1 MELQLVDQLR
11 EKLEKAKLS
20 RDDLQKVLPPSLFK
34 RHRHEAPA
42 YIPYSFQK
50 QKLEAQA
57 RLNQPGVS
65 VKPKIP
71 RGQVKRY
78 LKEFADAKEAGRFA
92 HLPPEQLAKLEEEV
106 TTAATDADKSKDLEE
121 FLRAVREDQDF
132 EASITKPK
140 EIGQDLRSSTLI
152 DTEDGPGTSE
162 AREAQ
167 PIPSEGKF
175 FTSQP
180 TQEFEEPAPIEEV
193 IPPPPTFPEDPW
205 QAFIDYMA
213 STEGSQDAHIVLGQE
228 GHIIERGM
236 HKGKGIAVLTSGGD
250 SQGMNAA
257 VRAVVR
263 MGLYVGARVYFI
275 KEGYQGMVDGGEHIA
290 EAHWSSVSGIIHKG
304 GTVIGSARCKDFRD
318 REGRLK
324 AAKNL
329 VKHGITNLVVIG
341 GDGSLTGANLFKQD
355 WAALLQLL
363 LKKGEIT
370 EEEKQ
375 SYSHLNIVGMVG
387 SIDNDFCGT
396 DMTIGTD
403 SALHRIIEAV
413 DAIAATAYS
422 HQRCF
427 ILEVMGRHCGYLAL
441 VAALTSEAD
450 FVFIPENPPAE
461 NWREKICN
469 KLQQERS
476 MGQRLNI
483 ILVAEGAIDQQ
494 GETITANDVQKV
506 IVDRL
511 GFDTRVTV
519 LGHVQRGGS
528 PSAFDR
534 LLGCRMGAEAVLALM
549 EATSETEPCVIS
561 LDGNQSVRVPLM
573 GCVLKTQ
580 AVARAMQDRN
590 WEQAVQMRG
599 RSFARNLE
607 TYKMLTRLKPPKVI
621 EEGKGGLVRQN
632 TIWDRDAILGGFN
645 LGVMHIGAPA
655 CGMNAAVRSFVRNCI
670 YRGDTV
676 YGIHD
681 GIDGLVEGNI
691 QEMTWAEVT
700 GWVGQGG
707 AFLGTKRTLPE
718 KHLDQVAARLRE
730 YKLHSLMIVGGFEA
744 YHALLQMYEA
754 RGKYPEFCI
763 PMVVIPS
770 TISNNVPG
778 SDFSLGCDTA
788 LNEITEICDRIR
800 QSAQGTKR
808 RVFVV
813 ETMGGYCGYLATLAG
828 LAGGADAAYIF
839 EEQFGIQELQLD
851 VYHMAAKMAEGVQRG
866 LVLRNE
872 KANENYTTDFIFR
885 VYSEEGKGIFSCRKN
900 VLGHMQQGGSPSV
913 FDRNMGTKMAAKAV
927 TWLTDQMLAHRREDG
942 SVFCDEASTAV
953 LLGLQRRSYVFQPV
967 IELKCQTDWDR
978 RIPLNQWWLKLR
990 PLLRILAKHEAAY
1003 HEEGITVKE
1012 VEEALD

>member
-1 MELQLVDQLR
+1 MELSLVDQLR

-20 RDDLQKVLPPSLFK
+20 REELQKIFPPSLFK
-34 RHRHEAPA
+34 KDRHEAPA
-42 YIPYSFQK
+42 YVPYSFQK
-50 QKLEAQA
+50 QKQEAQK
-57 RLNQPGVS
+57 RLNQPGVP

-71 RGQVKRY
+71 RSQVKKY

-92 HLPPEQLAKLEEEV
+92 HLPPEQLARLEEEV
-106 TTAATDADKSKDLEE
+106 KAAATDSDKASELEE
-121 FLRAVREDQDF
+121 FLRAVGEE
-132 EASITKPK
+132 EAKSK
-140 EIGQDLRSSTLI
+140 
-152 DTEDGPGTSE
+152 EDGEVVQG
-162 AREAQ
+162 REHLVGQEQGAEG
-167 PIPSEGKF
+167 IDVRGLEEGKLF
-175 FTSQP
+175 EP
-180 TQEFEEPAPIEEV
+180 RQEAFVPPPIEEV
-193 IPPPPTFPEDPW
+193 IPPPPEFPEDPW
-205 QAFIDYMA
+205 QAFLDYMA
-213 STEGSQDAHIVLGQE
+213 ATEGQESQVKMGLE
-228 GHIIERGM
+228 GHVIERGM
-236 HKGKGIAVLTSGGD
+236 HKGKGVAVFTSGGD

-263 MGLYVGARVYFI
+263 MGIYVGARVFFI
-275 KEGYQGMVDGGEHIA
+275 KEGYQGMVDGGDHIV
-290 EAHWSSVSGIIHKG
+290 EATWSSVSGIIHKG

-318 REGRLK
+318 REGRMK

-329 VKHGITNLVVIG
+329 IKRGITNLVVIG
-341 GDGSLTGANLFKQD
+341 GDGSLTGANLFRQD
-355 WAALLQLL
+355 WPALLQLL

-370 EEEKQ
+370 EEEKAKHT
-375 SYSHLNIVGMVG
+375 YLNIVGMVG

-413 DAIAATAYS
+413 DAIASTAYS

-450 FVFIPENPPAE
+450 YVFIPENPPPE
-461 NWREKICN
+461 NWQEKICG

-494 GETITANDVQKV
+494 GQPITAEGVKKV
-506 IVDRL
+506 IVDQL
-511 GFDTRVTV
+511 GFDTRITV

-549 EATSETEPCVIS
+549 EATHETEPCVIS
-561 LDGNQSVRVPLM
+561 LDGNQAVRVPLM
-573 GCVLKTQ
+573 ACVLKTQ

-607 TYKMLTRLKPPKVI
+607 TYKMLTRLRPPKPL
-621 EEGKGGLVRQN
+621 EGK
-632 TIWDRDAILGGFN
+632 GGFN

-655 CGMNAAVRSFVRNCI
+655 CGMNAAVRSFVRNSI

-691 QEMTWAEVT
+691 QEMNWSEVT

-707 AFLGTKRTLPE
+707 AFLGTKRTLPD
-718 KHLDQVAARLRE
+718 KYLDQIAARFRE
-730 YKLHSLMIVGGFEA
+730 YKIHSILIVGGFEA
-744 YHALLQMYEA
+744 YHALLQLYEA

-763 PMVVIPS
+763 PMVVIPA

-778 SDFSLGCDTA
+778 SDFSLGCDTS
-788 LNEITEICDRIR
+788 LNEIVEICDRIR

-828 LAGGADAAYIF
+828 LAGGADAAYIY
-839 EEQFGIQELQLD
+839 EESFGIQELQLD

-872 KANENYTTDFIFR
+872 NANENYTTDFIFR
-885 VYSEEGKGIFSCRKN
+885 LYSEEGKGIFSCRKN

-927 TWLTDQMLAHRREDG
+927 NWMTEEMLKYRREDG

-953 LLGLQRRSYVFQPV
+953 LLGLQKRVYQFQPV
-967 IELKCQTDWDR
+967 AELKRQTDWDR
-978 RIPLNQWWLKLR
+978 RIPTNEWWLKLR
-990 PLLRILAKHEAAY
+990 PLLRILAKHDAAY
-1003 HEEGITVKE
+1003 HEEGINVKE

>member
-1 MELQLVDQLR
+1 MSYVFAVKRLEQAPITLKKNRTIVTVGRSGSYLAHTRQLQH
-11 EKLEKAKLS
+11 LS
-20 RDDLQKVLPPSLFK
+20 RSPLVSSGKSVGKESLFK
-34 RHRHEAPA
+34 RHHHEAPP
-42 YIPYSFQK
+42 YIPYSYQK
-50 QKLEAQA
+50 QRLEVE
-57 RLNQPGVS
+57 RRIRKFNEPD
-65 VKPKIP
+65 KPEVPEEQIQK
-71 RGQVKRY
+71 Y
-78 LKEFADAKEAGRFA
+78 LQEFADAKEAGRFA
-92 HLPPEQLAKLEEEV
+92 HLPPEQLEVLEEEV
-106 TTAATDADKSKDLEE
+106 KAAASDSEKAKDLEE
-121 FLRAVREDQDF
+121 FLRVV
-132 EASITKPK
+132 K
-140 EIGQDLRSSTLI
+140 E
-152 DTEDGPGTSE
+152 
-162 AREAQ
+162 EAQ
-167 PIPSEGKF
+167 GKSSEP
-175 FTSQP
+175 P
-180 TQEFEEPAPIEEV
+180 TEEGDEPVPQQEAPEATPPAPEEA
-193 IPPPPTFPEDPW
+193 IPPPPALPADPW
-205 QAFIDYMA
+205 QAYQSYMA
-213 STEGSQDAHIVLGQE
+213 TMDSQITMGQE
-228 GHIIERGM
+228 GQLIERGM
-236 HKGKGIAVLTSGGD
+236 HKGKGIAVFTSGGD
-250 SQGMNAA
+250 SQGMNSA

-275 KEGYQGMVDGGEHIA
+275 KEGYQGMVDGGDNIV
-290 EAHWSSVSGIIHKG
+290 EANWSSVSGIIHKG
-304 GTVIGSARCKDFRD
+304 GTVIGSARCMEFRE
-318 REGRLK
+318 REGRMR

-329 VKHGITNLVVIG
+329 IKRGITNLVVIG
-341 GDGSLTGANLFKQD
+341 GDGSLTGANLFRQD
-355 WAALLQLL
+355 WTSLLQLL
-363 LKKGEIT
+363 VKNGEIT
-370 EEEKQ
+370 EEECKANA
-375 SYSHLNIVGMVG
+375 YLNIVGMVG

-450 FVFIPENPPAE
+450 YVFIPENPPPE
-461 NWREKICN
+461 NWSEKICN
-469 KLQQERS
+469 KLKQERS

-483 ILVAEGAIDQQ
+483 ILVAEGAIDQHGQ
-494 GETITANDVQKV
+494 AITAEAVKKV
-506 IVDRL
+506 IVDQL
-511 GFDTRVTV
+511 GFDTRITV

-549 EATSETEPCVIS
+549 EANTATEPCVIS
-561 LDGNQSVRVPLM
+561 LDGNQAVRVPLM

-580 AVARAMQDRN
+580 AVARAMKERN
-590 WEQAVQMRG
+590 WDQAVQMRG

-607 TYKMLTRLKPPKVI
+607 TYKMLTRLRPPKVI
-621 EEGKGGLVRQN
+621 EGGKAAMIR
-632 TIWDRDAILGGFN
+632 GGFN

-681 GIDGLVEGNI
+681 GIDGLVEGNV

-707 AFLGTKRTLPE
+707 AFLGTKRTLPD
-718 KHLDQVAARLRE
+718 KHFEQVAARLRE
-730 YKLHSLMIVGGFEA
+730 YKLHSLLIIGGFEA
-744 YHALLQMYEA
+744 YHALQQMCEA
-754 RGKYPEFCI
+754 RSKYPEFCI
-763 PMVVIPS
+763 PMVVIPA

-828 LAGGADAAYIF
+828 LAGGADAAYIY
-839 EEQFGIQELQLD
+839 EEKFGIQELQLD

-872 KANENYTTDFIFR
+872 NANENYTTDFIFR

-942 SVFCDEASTAV
+942 TVFCEAASTAV
-953 LLGLQRRSYVFQPV
+953 LLGLQKRSYMFQPV
-967 IELKCQTDWDR
+967 IDLKERTDYER
-978 RIPLNQWWLKLR
+978 RIPKEQWWLKLR

-1003 HEEGITVKE
+1003 HEEGIVVKE

>member
-11 EKLEKAKLS
+11 EKLEKAQLS
-20 RDDLQKVLPPSLFK
+20 RDQLQKVFPPSLFK
-34 RHRHEAPA
+34 RHRHEAPP
-42 YIPYSFQK
+42 YVPYSFQK

-57 RLNQPGVS
+57 RLDQPGVPS
-65 VKPKIP
+65 KPKIP
-71 RGQVKRY
+71 PGQVQKY
-78 LKEFADAKEAGRFA
+78 LKEFAAAKEAGRFA
-92 HLPPEQLAKLEEEV
+92 HLPKEQLDRLEEEV
-106 TTAATDADKSKDLEE
+106 KAAATDTAKSKDLEE
-121 FLRAVREDQDF
+121 FLRAVREDQ
-132 EASITKPK
+132 AIPK
-140 EIGQDLRSSTLI
+140 EVGQSLGSTTYLE
-152 DTEDGPGTSE
+152 TEEETGGVE
-162 AREAQ
+162 AEAH
-167 PIPSEGKF
+167 PVPAEAKF
-175 FTSQP
+175 FSQTTP
-180 TQEFEEPAPIEEV
+180 EIHESLPEEEV
-193 IPPPPTFPEDPW
+193 IPPPPQFPEDPW

-213 STEGSQDAHIVLGQE
+213 ATGQDAQITLGQE
-228 GHIIERGM
+228 GHVIQRGM
-236 HKGKGIAVLTSGGD
+236 HKGKGIAVFTSGGD

-263 MGLYVGARVYFI
+263 MGMYVGARVFLI
-275 KEGYQGMVDGGEHIA
+275 KEGYQGMIDGGENIV
-290 EAHWSSVSGIIHKG
+290 EANWSSVSGIIHKG
-304 GTVIGSARCKDFRD
+304 GTVIGSARCKEFRD
-318 REGRLK
+318 REGRMK

-329 VKHGITNLVVIG
+329 IKNGITNLVVIG

-355 WAALLQLL
+355 WPAILQLL
-363 LKKGEIT
+363 VKKGDIT
-370 EEEKQ
+370 EEEKEA
-375 SYSHLNIVGMVG
+375 YSHLNIVGMVG

-413 DAIAATAYS
+413 DAIASTAYS

-427 ILEVMGRHCGYLAL
+427 ILEVMGRHCGYLSVSAGL
-441 VAALTSEAD
+441 SCEAD
-450 FVFIPENPPAE
+450 YLFIPESPPSHD
-461 NWREKICN
+461 WPDHLCQ
-469 KLQQERS
+469 KLESERS

-483 ILVAEGAIDQQ
+483 IIVAEGAIDQQ
-494 GETITANDVQKV
+494 NEPITAEGVRKV
-506 IVDRL
+506 IVEKL

-549 EATSETEPCVIS
+549 EATPETEPCVIS
-561 LDGNQSVRVPLM
+561 LDGNQAVRVPLM

-580 AVARAMQDRN
+580 AVARAMKDRN
-590 WEQAVQMRG
+590 WDQAVQMRG

-607 TYKMLTRLKPPKVI
+607 TYRMLTRLKPPKVI
-621 EEGKGGLVRQN
+621 DAGKAPMVRSDSDDATEGE
-632 TIWDRDAILGGFN
+632 GGFN

-718 KHLDQVAARLRE
+718 KYFDQVAARLRE
-730 YKLHSLMIVGGFEA
+730 YKLHSLLVVGGFEA
-744 YHALLQMYEA
+744 YHALLQLYEA

-872 KANENYTTDFIFR
+872 NANENYTTDFIFR
-885 VYSEEGKGIFSCRKN
+885 LYSEEGKGIFSCRKN

-927 TWLTDQMLAHRREDG
+927 TWLTDQMLAHRRDDG
-942 SVFCDEASTAV
+942 VVFCDEPQTAV
-953 LLGLQRRSYVFQPV
+953 LLGLQKRSYVFQPV
-967 IELKCQTDWDR
+967 IELKRQTDWDR
-978 RIPLNQWWLKLR
+978 RIPINQWWLKLR

-1003 HEEGITVKE
+1003 HEEGINVKE

>member
-1 MELQLVDQLR
+1 M
-11 EKLEKAKLS
+11 
-20 RDDLQKVLPPSLFK
+20 
-34 RHRHEAPA
+34 
-42 YIPYSFQK
+42 
-50 QKLEAQA
+50 
-57 RLNQPGVS
+57 
-65 VKPKIP
+65 
-71 RGQVKRY
+71 
-78 LKEFADAKEAGRFA
+78 
-92 HLPPEQLAKLEEEV
+92 
-106 TTAATDADKSKDLEE
+106 AAT
-121 FLRAVREDQDF
+121 
-132 EASITKPK
+132 
-140 EIGQDLRSSTLI
+140 GQD
-152 DTEDGPGTSE
+152 
-162 AREAQ
+162 AQ
-167 PIPSEGKF
+167 I
-175 FTSQP
+175 T
-180 TQEFEEPAPIEEV
+180 
-193 IPPPPTFPEDPW
+193 
-205 QAFIDYMA
+205 
-213 STEGSQDAHIVLGQE
+213 LGQE
-228 GHIIERGM
+228 GHVIQRGM
-236 HKGKGIAVLTSGGD
+236 HKGKGIAVFTSGGD

-263 MGLYVGARVYFI
+263 MGMYVGARVFLI
-275 KEGYQGMVDGGEHIA
+275 KEGYQGMIDGGENIV
-290 EAHWSSVSGIIHKG
+290 EANWSSVSGIIHKG
-304 GTVIGSARCKDFRD
+304 GTVIGSARCKEFRD
-318 REGRLK
+318 REGRMK

-329 VKHGITNLVVIG
+329 IKNGITNLVVIG

-355 WAALLQLL
+355 WPAILQLL
-363 LKKGEIT
+363 VKKGDIT
-370 EEEKQ
+370 EEEKEA
-375 SYSHLNIVGMVG
+375 YSHLNIVGMVG

-413 DAIAATAYS
+413 DAIASTAYS

-427 ILEVMGRHCGYLAL
+427 ILEVMGRHCGYLSVSAGL
-441 VAALTSEAD
+441 SCEAD
-450 FVFIPENPPAE
+450 YLFIPESPPSHD
-461 NWREKICN
+461 WPDHLCQ
-469 KLQQERS
+469 KLESERS

-483 ILVAEGAIDQQ
+483 IIVAEGAIDQQ
-494 GETITANDVQKV
+494 NEPITAEGVRKV
-506 IVDRL
+506 IVEKL

-549 EATSETEPCVIS
+549 EATPETEPCVIS
-561 LDGNQSVRVPLM
+561 LDGNQAVRVPLM

-580 AVARAMQDRN
+580 AVARAMKDRN
-590 WEQAVQMRG
+590 WDQAVQMRG

-607 TYKMLTRLKPPKVI
+607 TYRMLTRLKPPKVI
-621 EEGKGGLVRQN
+621 DAGKAPMVRQN
-632 TIWDRDAILGGFN
+632 TIWDRDALLGGFN

-718 KHLDQVAARLRE
+718 KYFDQVAARLRE
-730 YKLHSLMIVGGFEA
+730 YKLHSLLVVGGFEA
-744 YHALLQMYEA
+744 YHALLQLYEA

-872 KANENYTTDFIFR
+872 NANENYTTDFIFR
-885 VYSEEGKGIFSCRKN
+885 LYSEEGKGIFSCRKN

-927 TWLTDQMLAHRREDG
+927 TWLTDQMLAHRRDDG
-942 SVFCDEASTAV
+942 VVFCDEPQTAV
-953 LLGLQRRSYVFQPV
+953 LLGLQKRSYVFQPV
-967 IELKCQTDWDR
+967 IELKRQTDWDR
-978 RIPLNQWWLKLR
+978 RIPINQWWLKLR

-1003 HEEGITVKE
+1003 HEEGINVKE